1 MNEKKTNGRA
11 SQKRSRAS
19 QIWRQYRKNK
29 GAVLGLIVFCAI
41 ILLAIISRF
50 VFDFD
55 TDITGINASIRL
67 QPPSWEHPFGTD
79 HCGRDVFARVCYG
92 AQYSLL
98 IGVLAVMVSVVFGSL
113 IGAAAAFAGGRTEEI
128 TMRVVE
134 LLLMIP
140 GILLVIMIVY
150 CLGAS
155 IPNLMLALGLSTIP
169 HFARNARAAVL
180 TVRSNEYVS
189 AALALGENKS
199 KILFK
204 HVLPNA
210 LSPILVQATSRV
222 AGCIIDAAGFSF
234 LGLGVP
240 APLPEWGAMLSDGR
254 PYITTAPWLE
264 IFPGIAILLT
274 VLAINQIGDGLRD
287 ALDPKLKR

>member
-1 MNEKKTNGRA
+1 MEYIDGNIKK
-11 SQKRSRAS
+11 KSRLS
-19 QIWRQYRKNK
+19 QIWHQYKKNK
-29 GAVLGLIVFCAI
+29 GAVIGLIVFCAI
-41 ILLAIISRF
+41 IVLAIVSRF
-50 VFDFD
+50 VFDYD
-55 TDITGINASIRL
+55 TDITGINASERL
-67 QPPSWEHPFGTD
+67 LAPCAEHWFGTD

-92 AQYSLL
+92 TQYSLL
-98 IGVLAVMVSVVFGSL
+98 IGVLAVVISVVFGSL
-113 IGAAAAFAGGRTEEI
+113 IGAAAAFIGGKVEEI
-128 TMRVVE
+128 IMRIVE

-155 IPNLMLALGLSTIP
+155 IPNLMLALGLSTVP
-169 HFARNARAAVL
+169 HFARNARAAVM
-180 TVRSNEYVS
+180 TVRSNEYIES
-189 AALALGENKS
+189 AYALGESKA

-204 HVLPNA
+204 HVLPNS

-222 AGCIIDAAGFSF
+222 AGCIIDAAGYSF

-254 PYITTAPWLE
+254 AYITTAPYLE
-264 IFPGIAILLT
+264 IFPGLAILIT